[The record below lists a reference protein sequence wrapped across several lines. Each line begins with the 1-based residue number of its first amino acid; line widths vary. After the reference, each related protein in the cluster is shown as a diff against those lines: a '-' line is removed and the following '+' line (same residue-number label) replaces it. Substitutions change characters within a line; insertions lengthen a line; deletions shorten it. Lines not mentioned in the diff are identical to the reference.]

1 MADFHCNS
9 KYLYDKIFEMQEYG
23 ILDSHK
29 ILSCKRNFGKFY
41 DPMNSKYLKI
51 FQENLELGAIT
62 YPVK

>member
-1 MADFHCNS
+1 MADCYCNS
-9 KYLYDKIFEMQEYG
+9 KYLYNKIFEMQEYG
-23 ILDSHK
+23 ILDSQK
-29 ILSCKRNFGKFY
+29 IFSCKRNFGKFY